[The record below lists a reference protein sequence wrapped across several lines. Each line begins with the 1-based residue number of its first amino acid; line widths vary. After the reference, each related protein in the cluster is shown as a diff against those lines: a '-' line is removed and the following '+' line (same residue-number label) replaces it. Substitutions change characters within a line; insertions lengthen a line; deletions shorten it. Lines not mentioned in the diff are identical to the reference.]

1 MSANLNIAL
10 WLRLHGNDEAAA
22 GIRRFTDTAKHG
34 FGQVSASVKQA
45 WQDLNGFST
54 ASKLLVAAGGMNLVK
69 NAIDA
74 NLEFERK
81 LLEMKQLAEMTQTQA
96 AEMRKAAIDK
106 ATDLLATPQDI
117 AEGMRTLANA
127 GMKYEAIAGTIEEA
141 ARAALAFRSTIT
153 DIANMDFDIQQKFHV
168 DPSRMAAMHDM
179 LYYHSKQGRFE
190 AKSLSTYAPEYLNE
204 MARVGMGGENA
215 LNFAG
220 ALTQVMQKI
229 KPATQPGE
237 VSTLIKHGLG
247 HITDKMYVKHIKDA
261 TGIDVRKFMPN
272 GKFYGEGGVGGMLD
286 LAKALKA
293 KGLDNPFKMSQ
304 AGFRDQYTRD
314 FWLQMIKSIDE
325 IQEQMKLAEGAA
337 GNETLNKDVSEI
349 KRSNFGRVKKGQIQG
364 EKAKLGEGVTQGAD
378 WYGRMSEYFADHSG
392 QMVAGGAGLLGL
404 GMTWRY
410 NKNRKAR
417 LGSEAKAKAEA
428 AVAAG
433 GLRVQQVFVTNW
445 PGSMLAPSEVL
456 KQKRNNLPGSNFPD
470 APSTPPVPRE
480 SSKPQSKMGK
490 TLGAAGKSLGVLAA
504 GVSGWEV
511 GYNMIGPVVN
521 EGINALVSAA
531 TKREET
537 LGGWIYDLLHREK
550 EGAAPDP
557 EKARLQAEQLELQ
570 RQQLEETK
578 RQVQA
583 IERLANRPAV
593 ASLDPRGVSTVVN
606 RDNGREARRY

>member
-10 WLRLHGNDEAAA
+10 WLRLYGNDAAAA

-54 ASKLLVAAGGMNLVK
+54 ASKLLVAAGGMSLVK
-69 NAIDA
+69 NGLDA
-74 NLEFERK
+74 NLEFEK
-81 LLEMKQLAEMTQTQA
+81 KILEMKQLAEMTQAQA

-261 TGIDVRKFMPN
+261 TGIDVQKFMPN
-272 GKFYGEGGVGGMLD
+272 GKFYGEGGVEGMLD

-325 IQEQMKLAEGAA
+325 IQEQMKLAQGAA

-378 WYGRMSEYFADHSG
+378 WWGRMNEYFADHSG
-392 QMVAGGAGLLGL
+392 QVLAGGAGLVGL
-404 GMTWRY
+404 YMARRY
-410 NKNRKAR
+410 NTNRKAR
-417 LGSEAKAKAEA
+417 LGAEAQAKAANA
-428 AVAAG
+428 IGATG
-433 GLRVQQVFVTNW
+433 VQQVFVTNW
-445 PGSMLAPSEVL
+445 PGSRLAPGEAL
-456 KQKRNNLPGSNFPD
+456 KQKRNNLPGSTVPD
-470 APSTPPVPRE
+470 SPGVPPVGE
-480 SSKPQSKMGK
+480 GAKPQSKMGK
-490 TLGAAGKSLGVLAA
+490 ALGAAGKGLGALAA
-504 GVSGWEV
+504 GATGWEI
-511 GYNMIGPVVN
+511 GYNMIGPVLN
-521 EGINALVSAA
+521 EGINALVSAVSG
-531 TKREET
+531 RDNT
-537 LGGWIYDLLHREK
+537 LGGAIYDLLHK
-550 EGAAPDP
+550 EQEPVKIEPIKVQVSVQNGNITA
-557 EKARLQAEQLELQ
+557 QVQ
-570 RQQLEETK
+570 EETK
-578 RQVQA
+578 RQ
-583 IERLANRPAV
+583 
-593 ASLDPRGVSTVVN
+593 
-606 RDNGREARRY
+606 GRRN

>member
-10 WLRLHGNDEAAA
+10 WLRLYGNDAAAA

-54 ASKLLVAAGGMNLVK
+54 ASKLLVAAGGMSLVK
-69 NAIDA
+69 SAIDA
-74 NLEFERK
+74 NLEFEK
-81 LLEMKQLAEMTQTQA
+81 KILEMKQLAEMTQAQA
-96 AEMRKAAIDK
+96 ADMRKAAIDK

-141 ARAALAFRSTIT
+141 ARAALAFRSSIT
-153 DIANMDFDIQQKFHV
+153 DIANMDFDIQQKFNV

-261 TGIDVRKFMPN
+261 TGIDVQKFMPN
-272 GKFYGEGGVGGMLD
+272 GKFYGEGGVDGMLD

-325 IQEQMKLAEGAA
+325 IQEQMKLAQGAA

-349 KRSNFGRVKKGQIQG
+349 KRSNFGRVMKGKIQG

-378 WYGRMSEYFADHSG
+378 WWGRMNEYFADHSG
-392 QMVAGGAGLLGL
+392 QVLAGGAGLVGL
-404 GMTWRY
+404 YMARRY
-410 NKNRKAR
+410 NTNRKAR
-417 LGSEAKAKAEA
+417 LGAEA
-428 AVAAG
+428 QAQAAG
-433 GLRVQQVFVTNW
+433 AGLGVQQVFVTNW
-445 PGSMLAPSEVL
+445 PGSLGGAAGAPGAGGV
-456 KQKRNNLPGSNFPD
+456 PGGLGPNEGPQ
-470 APSTPPVPRE
+470 R
-480 SSKPQSKMGK
+480 PQSKMSK
-490 TLGAAGKSLGVLAA
+490 ALGAAGKGLGALAA
-504 GVSGWEV
+504 GATGWEL
-511 GYNMIGPVVN
+511 GYNMIGPVLN
-521 EGINALVSAA
+521 EGINALVSAV
-531 TKREET
+531 TGRDNT
-537 LGGWIYDLLHREK
+537 LGGAIYDLLHK
-550 EGAAPDP
+550 EQEPVKIEPIKVQVSVQNGNITA
-557 EKARLQAEQLELQ
+557 QVQ
-570 RQQLEETK
+570 EETK
-578 RQVQA
+578 RQ
-583 IERLANRPAV
+583 
-593 ASLDPRGVSTVVN
+593 
-606 RDNGREARRY
+606 GRRN

>member
-10 WLRLHGNDEAAA
+10 WLRLHGNDAAAA
-22 GIRRFTDTAKHG
+22 GIRRFTDATRQG

-54 ASKLLVAAGGMNLVK
+54 ASKLLVAAGGMSLVK

-74 NLEFERK
+74 NLEFEK
-81 LLEMKQLAEMTQTQA
+81 KILEMKQLAEMTQAQA
-96 AEMRKAAIDK
+96 ADMRKAAIDK

-204 MARVGMGGENA
+204 MSRVGMGGENA

-261 TGIDVRKFMPN
+261 TGIDVQKFMPN
-272 GKFYGEGGVGGMLD
+272 GKFYGDGGVDGMLD

-337 GNETLNKDVSEI
+337 GNQTLNKDVSEI
-349 KRSNFGRVKKGQIQG
+349 KRSNFGRVMKGKVQG

-378 WYGRMSEYFADHSG
+378 WWGRMSEYFADHSG
-392 QMVAGGAGLLGL
+392 QVAAGGAGLIGL
-404 GMTWRY
+404 YMAARMNG
-410 NKNRKAR
+410 KRKAR
-417 LGSEAKAKAEA
+417 LGSAAQAAE
-428 AVAAG
+428 AAG
-433 GLRVQQVFVTNW
+433 GLGVQQVFVTNW
-445 PGSMLAPSEVL
+445 PGSM
-456 KQKRNNLPGSNFPD
+456 G
-470 APSTPPVPRE
+470 
-480 SSKPQSKMGK
+480 
-490 TLGAAGKSLGVLAA
+490 GAAGAPGGGAPGGMGPNSGPQQPQGKFSKALGVAGKGLAGLAA
-504 GVSGWEV
+504 GATGWEL
-511 GYNMIGPVVN
+511 GYNMVGPVIN
-521 EGINALVSAA
+521 EGINALVSAV
-531 TKREET
+531 TGRDNT
-537 LGGWIYDLLHREK
+537 LGSAIYDLLHK
-550 EGAAPDP
+550 EQEPVKVEPIKVEVEVKNGNITA
-557 EKARLQAEQLELQ
+557 QVN
-570 RQQLEETK
+570 EEAK
-578 RQVQA
+578 RQ
-583 IERLANRPAV
+583 
-593 ASLDPRGVSTVVN
+593 
-606 RDNGREARRY
+606 GRRN